1 MAEPALQRMS
11 LEDFLRFEGE
21 PGRRYELAGGEP
33 LAMAPS
39 SDRHG
44 RLAQNAGAI
53 IERALGD
60 DTTCAVV
67 QGGGI
72 LVEREEETRFYVADL
87 VLTCA
92 EASGEA
98 YVREPRLIVE
108 VLSPSTSG
116 IDKHQKVPDY
126 GALPSVEEIWL
137 VESRSRWVLVWQR
150 QEGGWVGSFPYT
162 GAQAF
167 RSRVLGTEVGL
178 DRLYRNTGL

>member
-1 MAEPALQRMS
+1 MS
-11 LEDFLRFEGE
+11 FDDFLRFDGE
-21 PGRRYELAGGEP
+21 PDRRYEFVGGEP
-33 LAMAPS
+33 HATAPS

-44 RLAQNAGAI
+44 RVAQNLGAV

-60 DTTCAVV
+60 ESACAVV

-72 LVEREEETRFYVADL
+72 PVEHEEETRFYVADL
-87 VLTCA
+87 VMTCA

-98 YVREPRLIVE
+98 FVREPRLIVE

-116 IDKHQKVPDY
+116 IDKHQKFPDY
-126 GALPSVEEIWL
+126 GAVPSALEIWL
-137 VESRSRWVLVWQR
+137 VASRSRWVLVWQR
-150 QEGGWVGSFPYT
+150 QEGGGWVGSFPYI

-167 RSRVLGTEVGL
+167 RSRVLGAEVGL